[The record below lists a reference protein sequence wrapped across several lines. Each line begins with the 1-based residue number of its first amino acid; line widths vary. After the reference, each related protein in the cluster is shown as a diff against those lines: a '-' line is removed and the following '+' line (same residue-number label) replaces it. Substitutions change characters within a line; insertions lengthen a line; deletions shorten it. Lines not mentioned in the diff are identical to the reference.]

1 MQRDAGQGCL
11 DPSFR
16 RLVDMR
22 ILKRIDEEAKISEV
36 GKVEELP
43 DQGSIEDLFLQTR
56 LCKDKVARMILF
68 SDLVN
73 S

>member
-11 DPSFR
+11 DPSFC

-22 ILKRIDEEAKISEV
+22 ILKRIDEEAKIFEV

-56 LCKDKVARMILF
+56 LCKDEVARMILF
-68 SDLVN
+68 SDLLN

>member
-1 MQRDAGQGCL
+1 MQHDAGQGYL
-11 DPSFR
+11 DPSFCH
-16 RLVDMR
+16 LVDRR
-22 ILKRIDEEAKISEV
+22 ILKRIDKEAKISEV

-43 DQGSIEDLFLQTR
+43 DQGSIEDLFLQMR

-68 SDLVN
+68 SDLLI

>member
-1 MQRDAGQGCL
+1 MMQGTDVL
-11 DPSFR
+11 IPLFVS
-16 RLVDMR
+16 LVER
-22 ILKRIDEEAKISEV
+22 GILKRIDEEDKIFEV

-56 LCKDKVARMILF
+56 LCKDEVARMILF
-68 SDLVN
+68 SDLLI

>member
-1 MQRDAGQGCL
+1 MMQGRDVL
-11 DPSFR
+11 IPLFIS
-16 RLVDMR
+16 LVDR
-22 ILKRIDEEAKISEV
+22 GILTRIDEEAKISKV

-56 LCKDKVARMILF
+56 LCKDEVARMILF
-68 SDLVN
+68 SDLLN